1 VCSDLG
7 TRRLEI
13 AKKGKKYTEVRK
25 AVDAKVAYGVDDAIR
40 LVEETKTAKFDET
53 VEVAVTLGIDPR
65 QANQQIRAGMVLP
78 HGIGKDIRVVV
89 FAKDDKQ
96 REASD
101 AGADHAGL
109 EDIIEKISGEN
120 WLEFDVSIA
129 TPDVMNIVAKLGKVL
144 GPRGLMPSPKV
155 GTVTFDVAQAVKE
168 AKAGRIEVK
177 NDKGGVVHAPIGKVS
192 FGQGKLKD
200 NFLVFMDTL
209 LKMKPPSSKGV
220 FVRKITLSN
229 TMGPGIK
236 VDTLKVRDELKS
248 AQIAA

>member
-1 VCSDLG
+1 MV
-7 TRRLEI
+7 
-13 AKKGKKYTEVRK
+13 KKGKKYTEAK
-25 AVDAKVAYGVDDAIR
+25 NAVDAKTNYVLDDAIR
-40 LVEETKTAKFDET
+40 LIEETKTAKFDET

-101 AGADHAGL
+101 AGADYAGL
-109 EDIIEKISGEN
+109 DDLIEKISKDN

-192 FGQGKLKD
+192 FGTGKLKD
-200 NFLVFMDTL
+200 NFLVFMDSL

-236 VDTLKVRDELKS
+236 VDFISVRDELKS

>member
-1 VCSDLG
+1 MV
-7 TRRLEI
+7 
-13 AKKGKKYTEVRK
+13 KQGKKYTEARN
-25 AVDAKVAYGVDDAIR
+25 AVDAKTNYVLDDAIR
-40 LVEETKTAKFDET
+40 LIEETKTAKFDET

-96 REASD
+96 REASE
-101 AGADHAGL
+101 AGADYAGL
-109 EDIIEKISGEN
+109 DDLIEKISKDN

-155 GTVTFDVAQAVKE
+155 GTVTFDVEQAVKE

-192 FGQGKLKD
+192 FGTGKLKD
-200 NFLVFMDTL
+200 NFLVFMDSL

-236 VDTLKVRDELKS
+236 VDVVSVRDELKT

>member
-1 VCSDLG
+1 MP
-7 TRRLEI
+7 
-13 AKKGKKYTEVRK
+13 KHGKKYDEVK
-25 AVDAKVAYGVDDAIR
+25 KSIDTKETYALDQAMK
-40 LVEETKTAKFDET
+40 LLEETKTARFDET
-53 VEVAVTLGIDPR
+53 VEVAVKLGIDPR

-78 HGIGKDIRVVV
+78 HGIGKDIRVAV
-89 FAKDDKQ
+89 FAKDEKQ
-96 REASD
+96 KEARD
-101 AGADHAGL
+101 AGADHVGL
-109 EDIIEKISGEN
+109 DDLIEKISGEG

-177 NDKGGVVHAPIGKVS
+177 NDKGGVIHAPIGKVS
-192 FGQGKLKD
+192 FGPEKLKD

-209 LKMKPPSSKGV
+209 IKMKPATSKGT
-220 FVRKITLSN
+220 FVKRITVAN

-236 VDTLKVRDELKS
+236 VDFIDVRDELKGS
-248 AQIAA
+248 RAAA

>member
-1 VCSDLG
+1 MG
-7 TRRLEI
+7 
-13 AKKGKKYTEVRK
+13 KKGKKYTEARN
-25 AVDAKVAYGVDDAIR
+25 AVDAKTNYGIDDAIR
-40 LVEETKTAKFDET
+40 LIEETKTAKFDET

-65 QANQQIRAGMVLP
+65 QANQQIRTGMILP

-96 REASD
+96 REAAE
-101 AGADHAGL
+101 AGADYAGL
-109 EDIIEKISGEN
+109 DDLMEKISKDN

-192 FGQGKLKD
+192 FGAGKLRD
-200 NFLVFMDTL
+200 NFLVFMDSL

-236 VDTLKVRDELKS
+236 VDILSVRDGLKT

>member
-1 VCSDLG
+1 MP
-7 TRRLEI
+7 
-13 AKKGKKYTEVRK
+13 KHGKKYDEVKKSVDTK
-25 AVDAKVAYGVDDAIR
+25 ATYELDQAMK
-40 LVEETKTAKFDET
+40 LLEETKTAKFDET
-53 VEVAVTLGIDPR
+53 VEVAVKLGIDPR

-78 HGIGKDIRVVV
+78 HGIGKDIRVAV
-89 FAKDDKQ
+89 FAKDEKQ
-96 REASD
+96 KEAAD
-101 AGADHAGL
+101 AGADHVGL
-109 EDIIEKISGEN
+109 DDLIDKISGQG

-192 FGQGKLKD
+192 FGPEKLKD

-209 LKMKPPSSKGV
+209 IKMKPATSKGT
-220 FVRKITLSN
+220 FVRRITVAN

-236 VDTLKVRDELKS
+236 VDFINVRDELKGS
-248 AQIAA
+248 RVAA

>member
-1 VCSDLG
+1 MV
-7 TRRLEI
+7 
-13 AKKGKKYTEVRK
+13 KQGKKYTEARN
-25 AVDAKVAYGVDDAIR
+25 AVDAKTNYGLDDAIR
-40 LVEETKTAKFDET
+40 LIEETKTAKFDET

-96 REASD
+96 REASE
-101 AGADHAGL
+101 AGADYAGL
-109 EDIIEKISGEN
+109 DDLIEKISKDN

-155 GTVTFDVAQAVKE
+155 GTVTFDVTQAVKE

-192 FGQGKLKD
+192 FGTGKLKD
-200 NFLVFMDTL
+200 NFLVFMDSL

-236 VDTLKVRDELKS
+236 VDFISVRDELKN

>member
-1 VCSDLG
+1 M
-7 TRRLEI
+7 T
-13 AKKGKKYTEVRK
+13 KHGKKYDEVKK
-25 AVDAKVAYGVDDAIR
+25 AIDTKSTYALDQAMK
-40 LVEETKTAKFDET
+40 LLEETKTAKFDET
-53 VEVAVTLGIDPR
+53 VEVAVKLGIDPR

-89 FAKDDKQ
+89 FAKDEKQ
-96 REASD
+96 KEAKD
-101 AGADHAGL
+101 AGADHVGL
-109 EDIIEKISGEN
+109 DDLIEKISGQG

-155 GTVTFDVAQAVKE
+155 GTVTSDVAQAVKE

-192 FGQGKLKD
+192 FGPDKLKD
-200 NFLVFMDTL
+200 NFLVFMDSL
-209 LKMKPPSSKGV
+209 IKMKPATSKGT
-220 FVRKITLSN
+220 FVRRITVAN

-236 VDTLKVRDELKS
+236 IDFINVRDELKGS
-248 AQIAA
+248 RAAA

>member
-1 VCSDLG
+1 MP
-7 TRRLEI
+7 
-13 AKKGKKYTEVRK
+13 KHGKKYDEVKKSVDTK
-25 AVDAKVAYGVDDAIR
+25 ATYELDQAMK
-40 LVEETKTAKFDET
+40 LLEETKTAKFDET
-53 VEVAVTLGIDPR
+53 VEVAVKLGIDPR

-78 HGIGKDIRVVV
+78 HGIGKDIRVAV
-89 FAKDDKQ
+89 FAKDEKQ
-96 REASD
+96 KEAAD
-101 AGADHAGL
+101 AGADHVGL
-109 EDIIEKISGEN
+109 DDLIEKISGQG

-192 FGQGKLKD
+192 FGPEKLKD

-209 LKMKPPSSKGV
+209 IKMKPATSKGT
-220 FVRKITLSN
+220 FVRRITVAN

-236 VDTLKVRDELKS
+236 VDFVNVRDELKGS
-248 AQIAA
+248 RVAA